1 MNDSGPK
8 KGLSHELRLLVAF
21 ALSFLVMSL
30 WVRYFGPKPQ
40 VEKPGAA
47 ATAPATPGSK
57 SAAAPAQPP
66 ASGASS
72 AQPGA
77 ESGAKPGPAQAAA
90 PVTRPVIA
98 DTQERSFV
106 VESELY
112 RVEFSNRGAVVKS
125 WLLKK
130 YKDDAK
136 PQRTLDLVH
145 PEAAQQTGG
154 WPFSLSLDDAG
165 DEAAANK
172 ALYTIEAG
180 PAGEQGV
187 SRVRFVWS
195 DGHLEVTKEFR
206 FDGTYTLH
214 ARTSVSH
221 DGQPVAAGLA
231 WRGGFGDLTVADPA
245 PVEQV
250 NVLFNT
256 AGKLQNLPYKKL
268 NPPEETPRTFWYNG
282 MEYVGIE
289 DRYFAA
295 VFLPETGS
303 PAKVATR
310 YWKLMREVKSAEKT
324 AQEPVAEVAAGP
336 GAAEPLSLRVYIG
349 PKDYELLKKMNPPL
363 HGLVQFGWL
372 EFIADP
378 LFHALKW
385 THRYIPNWG
394 WAIVVLTLVINMVLF
409 PMRISSYRTSLK
421 MQKVAPEVRAIQ
433 ERYKKYKLNDPRKAE
448 MNKEVMAVYQ
458 REGINPLGGCL
469 QMLVQMPIWFGL
481 NYALRYSI
489 ELRHASWAWVTDLSA
504 KDPYFILPV
513 AVGASMYLVSKM
525 TPMGVTDPSQ
535 AAMMKFMPIMMA
547 ASFLFFPFSSGLAL
561 YILTSSVVGIGQQ
574 WYLNKTHAEPAKPAR
589 GKKS

>member
-1 MNDSGPK
+1 MNGSGPK
-8 KGLSHELRLLVAF
+8 KGFSHELRLLAAF
-21 ALSFLVMSL
+21 ALSFVVMTL
-30 WVRYFGPKPQ
+30 WIRYFTPKPPA
-40 VEKPGAA
+40 EKPGAA
-47 ATAPATPGSK
+47 ITAPATPGSP
-57 SAAAPAQPP
+57 ATTGPAQAP
-66 ASGASS
+66 ASGAPS
-72 AQPGA
+72 AKLEAKPGV
-77 ESGAKPGPAQAAA
+77 KPGPAQAAVA
-90 PVTRPVIA
+90 VARPVIA
-98 DTQERSFV
+98 DTQERSYV
-106 VESELY
+106 VESDLY

-125 WLLKK
+125 WQLKK

-154 WPFSLSLDDAG
+154 WPFSLSLDDAT
-165 DEAAANK
+165 DETAANQ

-187 SRVRFVWS
+187 SRVRFAWS

-206 FDGTYTLH
+206 FDGAYTLH
-214 ARTSVSH
+214 AQTSVSH
-221 DGQPVAAGLA
+221 EGQPIAAGLA

-250 NVLFNT
+250 YVLFNT
-256 AGKLQNLPYKKL
+256 AGKLKNLPYKDLKS
-268 NPPEETPRTFWYNG
+268 PEETPRTFWYTG
-282 MEYVGIE
+282 MEYAGIE

-303 PAKVATR
+303 SSKVATR
-310 YWKLMREVKSAEKT
+310 YWKLMREVKSPEKT
-324 AQEPVAEVAAGP
+324 VQEPVSEVAAGP
-336 GAAEPLSLRVYIG
+336 GTAEPLSLRVYIG
-349 PKDYELLKKMNPPL
+349 PKDYEQLKKMNPPL
-363 HGLVQFGWL
+363 HALVQFGWL
-372 EFIADP
+372 EFIAEP

-433 ERYKKYKLNDPRKAE
+433 ERYKKYKMNDPKKAE

-458 REGINPLGGCL
+458 RAGINPIGGCL
-469 QMLVQMPIWFGL
+469 PMLLQMPIWFGL

-489 ELRHASWAWVTDLSA
+489 ELRHAGWAWVTDLSA

-525 TPMGVTDPSQ
+525 TPMAITDPSQ

-547 ASFLFFPFSSGLAL
+547 ASFVFFPFSSGLAL